1 MVLAKGDPNFCETQ
15 HDNNLEVSINNILK
29 AKQDLKNKFM
39 SVFTLF
45 YLIYCLDEKYD
56 QIKEKYLFNMIY
68 KILKILI
75 IVYHDYNAFNI
86 EFFSY
91 MTKTF
96 FRFSSISDSSKRIYQ
111 KILLLI
117 DNLNTNFDDKNG
129 KEIFSLKQN
138 ILKKIEKIHG

>member
-1 MVLAKGDPNFCETQ
+1 MVLTKGDPNFCETQ

-29 AKQDLKNKFM
+29 AKQDLKDKFM

-56 QIKEKYLFNMIY
+56 RIKEKYLFNMIY

-91 MTKTF
+91 MTKIF
-96 FRFSSISDSSKRIYQ
+96 FRFSSRSDSSKRIYQ

-117 DNLNTNFDDKNG
+117 DNLNFSLDDKNG